1 MKKYIYAAAI
11 FLLSFLLIGMQIA
24 YAQED
29 FPVIDGEEPQI
40 PPAEPQMPGRLEGN
54 GTHFEINNSEYL
66 NITLDSS
73 EPVHLILESIPEM
86 VEMHIEAVS
95 PATSTVIT
103 LSGFLPST
111 TYYKYE
117 DNYHNLVTFT
127 TDDNGNY
134 TYTQDISTSH
144 LVFIQPRASTKYIP
158 TDTTIGTW
166 DSVNRIYTLTTDVS
180 ETIQINEDNL
190 TLDGAGHTITG
201 SNFGYGVY
209 LYQRTDVTI
218 KNLNVQK
225 FSYGI
230 YLYRSSS
237 NTLTGNTASNNHYRG
252 IFLSSS
258 SSNTLTGN
266 TASNN
271 RDWGIFL
278 SSSSSNTLTSN
289 TASNNRYSGI
299 SLWDSN
305 SNTLT
310 SNTASYNP
318 YCGISLSSSS
328 SNTLTGNTAS
338 DNNLIGI
345 SLSSSSS
352 NTLTDNTML
361 GNHYN
366 FIHWGSLDSH
376 FTNNIDTSNTVDG
389 KPIYYVKN
397 AVDQVYDSSTN
408 AGTFYLINCNN
419 ITIKDLMLTKNGAG
433 VFLWR
438 TQNSR
443 IENVNAQSNYHYG
456 IFLGDSNSNTLTSNT
471 VSDNNL
477 GIYLYRSSSNTL
489 TGNTASNN
497 HYRGIFLSSSS
508 SNTLTGNTA
517 SNNRDWGIFLSS
529 SSSNTLTSNTAS
541 NNRYSGISLWDSN
554 SNTLTSNTASYNPY
568 CGISLSSSSSNTLT
582 GNTASDNNLIGISL
596 SSSSSN
602 TLTDNTMLGNHYN
615 FIHWGSL
622 DSHFTNNI
630 DTSNTV
636 DGKPIYYVKNAVDQV
651 YDSSTNA
658 GTFYLINCNNITIK
672 DLMLTKNGA
681 GVFLWRTQNSRIENV
696 NAQSNYYN
704 GICLYDS
711 SSNTLTGNTASDNNR
726 HGICLYD
733 SSSNTLTGNTASTSW
748 SGIYLFRSSD
758 NTLTGNTASNNRDK
772 GIYLFRSSDNTLTGN
787 TASNNDDGIS
797 LYDSSSNTLTG
808 NTASNNDDGISL
820 YYSSYN
826 QIYNNNFIDNPTQ
839 AYVFLSKGNDFNL
852 DKPVGGNYWSDWTTP
867 DNDGDGFVDNPYVF
881 SGDQDNLP
889 WVRQDGWRRMPP
901 VANAS
906 GPYVGDEGS
915 LITFDASGSYDPDG
929 SIVLYEWDFDG
940 DEIYDNSSTSPTAT
954 FTWGDD
960 YIGTVTLR
968 VTDNDGL
975 SDTDTADITV
985 NNVAPTVSIDSVE
998 QPRPQ
1003 FILPYQN
1010 LTFNGSFT
1018 DPGWLDMHTS
1028 HWGFGDGSS
1037 DPGTLTEEN
1046 DEPDA
1051 TGTTAAI
1058 YNYSAPG
1065 MYSVILTITD
1075 DDGGVGIETDT
1086 ITVTIAS
1093 PTDAIDLINDYIQ
1106 NLPDDA
1112 FANNPDQRKNA
1123 FSNKFDQVKT
1133 KIEAG
1138 DYEGAINK
1146 LQKDILSKLDCV
1158 AEEDTADL
1166 DWISDVAAQ
1175 QEAYTMIEDVVAYLE
1190 TLL

>member
-1 MKKYIYAAAI
+1 MPVGYSRLKIGGNDKMKKYIYAAAI

-40 PPAEPQMPGRLEGN
+40 PPAVPPMPGMIEGN

-73 EPVHLILESIPEM
+73 EPVHLILESMPEM
-86 VEMHIEAVS
+86 VEMHIEAAS

-134 TYTQDISTSH
+134 IYTQDISTSH
-144 LVFIQPRASTKYIP
+144 LVFIQPRASTRFIP
-158 TDTTIGTW
+158 SDTEIGTW

-180 ETIQINEDNL
+180 ETIQIDEDNL

-201 SNFGYGVY
+201 SNTGYGVY
-209 LYQRTDVTI
+209 LYRSSYQKTDVTI
-218 KNLNVQK
+218 KNLNVWK

-230 YLYRSSS
+230 YLSRSSS
-237 NTLTGNTASNNHYRG
+237 NTLTGNNASDNNYG
-252 IFLSSS
+252 ICLVGS

-266 TASNN
+266 
-271 RDWGIFL
+271 I
-278 SSSSSNTLTSN
+278 
-289 TASNNRYSGI
+289 
-299 SLWDSN
+299 
-305 SNTLT
+305 
-310 SNTASYNP
+310 
-318 YCGISLSSSS
+318 
-328 SNTLTGNTAS
+328 AS
-338 DNNLIGI
+338 DNNYGI
-345 SLSSSSS
+345 YLAGYNN

-366 FIHWGSLDSH
+366 FYDSNFDNNVDTSNTVDGKPIYYVKNAANQVYDSSTNAGTVYLINCDNITIKDLPLTKNGVGVLLWRTQNSRIENVSVSDNNYGIYLSYSSNNTLTGNTASNNNYGIYLPYSNNNNTLIGNTASNNNYGIYLYLYRYSNNNTLIDNTASNNNYGIYLQNSNNNTLTDNTASNNNYGIGLSTSSGNTLTGNTMLGNNFNFLHYASLDSH
-376 FTNNIDTSNTVDG
+376 FDNNIDTSNTVDG

-397 AVDQVYDSSTN
+397 AANQVYDSSTN
-408 AGTFYLINCNN
+408 AGTFYGINCTN
-419 ITIKDLMLTKNGAG
+419 ITLKDLMLTKNGAG
-433 VFLWR
+433 VFLWK

-443 IENVNAQSNYHYG
+443 IENVTAKSNQYQIY
-456 IFLGDSNSNTLTSNT
+456 LRDSNNNTLTGNTASNNRNYGIYLYGSSNNT
-471 VSDNNL
+471 LTENTASDNIFGIYLRYSSNNTLTGNTAPNWL
-477 GIYLYRSSSNTL
+477 GIYLQNSNNNTLTDNTANSNVINGISLSLSNSNTL

-497 HYRGIFLSSSS
+497 WCGICLAYSSSNTLAGNTASGNGEGIRLTYS
-508 SNTLTGNTA
+508 SSNNILTDNTASDNNLHGIYLRDSSNNNTLTGNTA
-517 SNNRDWGIFLSS
+517 NSNTNYGIRLF
-529 SSSNTLTSNTAS
+529 SSSN
-541 NNRYSGISLWDSN
+541 
-554 SNTLTSNTASYNPY
+554 
-568 CGISLSSSSSNTLT
+568 
-582 GNTASDNNLIGISL
+582 NL
-596 SSSSSN
+596 
-602 TLTDNTMLGNHYN
+602 
-615 FIHWGSL
+615 
-622 DSHFTNNI
+622 
-630 DTSNTV
+630 
-636 DGKPIYYVKNAVDQV
+636 
-651 YDSSTNA
+651 
-658 GTFYLINCNNITIK
+658 
-672 DLMLTKNGA
+672 
-681 GVFLWRTQNSRIENV
+681 
-696 NAQSNYYN
+696 
-704 GICLYDS
+704 
-711 SSNTLTGNTASDNNR
+711 
-726 HGICLYD
+726 
-733 SSSNTLTGNTASTSW
+733 
-748 SGIYLFRSSD
+748 
-758 NTLTGNTASNNRDK
+758 
-772 GIYLFRSSDNTLTGN
+772 
-787 TASNNDDGIS
+787 
-797 LYDSSSNTLTG
+797 
-808 NTASNNDDGISL
+808 
-820 YYSSYN
+820 
-826 QIYNNNFIDNPTQ
+826 IYNNNFINNPTQ
-839 AYVFLSKGNDFNL
+839 AYVDGGSDNIFNL
-852 DKPVGGNYWSDWTTP
+852 TKPIGGNYWSDWTSP
-867 DNDGDGFVDNPYVF
+867 DNDGDGFVDYPYVF
-881 SGDQDNLP
+881 TGGQDNLP
-889 WVRQDGWRRMPP
+889 WVSQDGWKRVPP

-906 GPYVGDEGS
+906 GPYIGDEGS

-940 DEIYDNSSTSPTAT
+940 NEIYDYSSTSPTAT

-960 YIGTVTLR
+960 YMGTVTLR
-968 VTDNDGL
+968 VTDDDGL
-975 SDTDTADITV
+975 SDIDTAGITV

-1028 HWGFGDGSS
+1028 LWDFGDGSS
-1037 DPGTLTEEN
+1037 NPGTLTEEN

-1051 TGTTAAI
+1051 TGTTTTI
-1058 YNYSAPG
+1058 YNYSVPG
-1065 MYSVILTITD
+1065 MYSVNLTVTD
-1075 DDGGVGIETDT
+1075 DDGGVGIDTDV
-1086 ITVTIAS
+1086 ITVTVAS